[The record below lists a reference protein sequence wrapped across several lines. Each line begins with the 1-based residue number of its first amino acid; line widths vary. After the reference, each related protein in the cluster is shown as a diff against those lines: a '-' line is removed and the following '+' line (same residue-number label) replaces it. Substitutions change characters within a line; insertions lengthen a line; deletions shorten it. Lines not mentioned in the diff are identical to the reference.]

1 LLGKKRHGLFNGAAL
16 NEALNRAGVYLS
28 AVTELSENA
37 LDAGA
42 TRLEVEIADGGCEH
56 MLVRD
61 DGSGMS
67 EEDAKLSVL
76 RHKKHVI
83 RGCIGQLGFEI

>member
-1 LLGKKRHGLFNGAAL
+1 MYR
-16 NEALNRAGVYLS
+16 S

-37 LDAGA
+37 LDADA
-42 TRLEVEIADGGCEH
+42 TRLEVEIADGGCER
-56 MLVRD
+56 MLVR

-67 EEDAKLSVL
+67 EEDTKLSVL

-83 RGCIGQLGFEI
+83 RGCIRHLGFEI

>member
-1 LLGKKRHGLFNGAAL
+1 MDFLMERPPTKPLQSRCIY
-16 NEALNRAGVYLS
+16 RP
-28 AVTELSENA
+28 VTELSENA
-37 LDAGA
+37 LDADA
-42 TRLEVEIADGGCEH
+42 TRLQVEIADGGCER

-83 RGCIGQLGFEI
+83 GGCIRQLGFEI